1 MGDPLPQF
9 RFGTENIRQSLR
21 TIACLGE
28 VLCVLCLLS
37 GCRSSAPKVGLIY
50 NRAAQYENGDRNP
63 IIVIPGI
70 TGSTLTLGDHIVW
83 GAFEGGHSNS
93 ETAEGARAL
102 ALPMRRG
109 VSLAQLRDDTQA
121 AGVLDHLEISVL
133 GLSIRLRAYVG
144 LLNALGIG
152 GFRDANLGLSGAMDY
167 GDSHFT
173 CFQFGYDWRRDN
185 VENARRLHQFILEKK
200 KYIRMERT
208 KRFGRDADEEIKFD
222 IVAHSM
228 GGLVARY
235 YLRYGPN
242 EPPPLNATIKIPWS
256 GCENVERLIL
266 VGTPNAGSAEAVTT
280 LVNGAS
286 FAPLLPK
293 WAPAIVGT
301 FPSVYQML
309 PRSRHR
315 PLVDK
320 AHPEWNLGDILDP
333 KFWDSHE
340 WGLAA
345 PNQDGV
351 LRRLL
356 PDVAGAAQRHAIALD
371 HQRKCLARARL
382 FFHAMDAPGS
392 PPPGTE
398 LFLFAG
404 DAVDT
409 PNRLSVDSADGD
421 LAVHQTAPGDGI
433 VARNSVLMDE
443 RMDGNWSPL
452 LRSPIRWKQ
461 VFFLFKDHRG
471 LVTDPFFIDNV
482 LYLLLEDPRDVN

>member
-37 GCRSSAPKVGLIY
+37 GCSTSAPKVGLIY

-70 TGSTLTLGDHIVW
+70 TGSKLTLNDHIVW
-83 GAFEGGHSNS
+83 GAFEGGHSDS
-93 ETAEGARAL
+93 ATAEGARAL
-102 ALPMRRG
+102 ALPMRKG

-121 AGVLDHLEISVL
+121 GGVLDHLEVSVL

-144 LLNALGIG
+144 LLSTLGIG

-242 EPPPLNATIKIPWS
+242 EPPPLDAKIKIPWS
-256 GCENVERLIL
+256 GCGNVERLIM
-266 VGTPNAGSAEAVTT
+266 VGTPNAGSAEAVIT

-301 FPSVYQML
+301 FPSVDQML
-309 PRSRHR
+309 PRRRHH

-320 AHPEWNLGDILDP
+320 EHPERTVATSLIRTY
-333 KFWDSHE
+333 
-340 WGLAA
+340 GLATGGGWPRRIRSGSCDGCCRTSLTPHGATLSPSTTSASVPKGRASFSMPWTRPAVRRRA
-345 PNQDGV
+345 PSCSC
-351 LRRLL
+351 L
-356 PDVAGAAQRHAIALD
+356 PGMPSIHRTDCRWTPPMAAW
-371 HQRKCLARARL
+371 L
-382 FFHAMDAPGS
+382 FTKPRPGMAS
-392 PPPGTE
+392 WP
-398 LFLFAG
+398 
-404 DAVDT
+404 V
-409 PNRLSVDSADGD
+409 
-421 LAVHQTAPGDGI
+421 TA
-433 VARNSVLMDE
+433 S
-443 RMDGNWSPL
+443 
-452 LRSPIRWKQ
+452 
-461 VFFLFKDHRG
+461 
-471 LVTDPFFIDNV
+471 
-482 LYLLLEDPRDVN
+482 

>member
-37 GCRSSAPKVGLIY
+37 GCSTSAPKVGLIY

-70 TGSTLTLGDHIVW
+70 TGSKLTLNDHIVW
-83 GAFEGGHSNS
+83 GAFEGGHSDS
-93 ETAEGARAL
+93 ATAEGARAL
-102 ALPMRRG
+102 ALPMRKG

-121 AGVLDHLEISVL
+121 GGVLDHLEVSVL

-144 LLNALGIG
+144 LLSTLGIG

-242 EPPPLNATIKIPWS
+242 EPPPLDAKIKIPWS
-256 GCENVERLIL
+256 GCGNVERLIM
-266 VGTPNAGSAEAVTT
+266 VGTPNAGSAEAVIT

-309 PRSRHR
+309 PRSRHH

-320 AHPEWNLGDILDP
+320 EHPERTVGDILDP
-333 KFWDSHE
+333 NLWLSHG

-345 PNQDGV
+345 PIRSGSCDGCCRTSLTPHGATLSPSTTSASV
-351 LRRLL
+351 SKGRASFSMPWTRPAVRRRA
-356 PDVAGAAQRHAIALD
+356 PSCS
-371 HQRKCLARARL
+371 CL
-382 FFHAMDAPGS
+382 
-392 PPPGTE
+392 PGTPSTHRTGCRWTPPMAAW
-398 LFLFAG
+398 LFTKPRPGMASWP
-404 DAVDT
+404 V
-409 PNRLSVDSADGD
+409 
-421 LAVHQTAPGDGI
+421 TA
-433 VARNSVLMDE
+433 S
-443 RMDGNWSPL
+443 
-452 LRSPIRWKQ
+452 
-461 VFFLFKDHRG
+461 
-471 LVTDPFFIDNV
+471 
-482 LYLLLEDPRDVN
+482 